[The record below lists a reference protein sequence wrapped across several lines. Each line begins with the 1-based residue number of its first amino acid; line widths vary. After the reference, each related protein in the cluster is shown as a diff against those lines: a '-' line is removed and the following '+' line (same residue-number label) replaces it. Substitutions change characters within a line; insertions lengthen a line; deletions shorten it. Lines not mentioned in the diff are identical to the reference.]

1 MNIDPTMAVA
11 LVAATGSLAIAAIS
25 HISTRKNQAA
35 IEELRHK
42 LGREK
47 AERDARRDYEYE
59 ARKRLYEQCGPILF
73 QLVEHS
79 EAAYFRII
87 GLAENARLDNLEPD
101 DEDSHL
107 RDEYYRTSTLYR
119 LLAPCAT
126 LKLLQRSITSVDLS
140 LDALIWRQYTLARQA
155 FFAFGAEFT
164 LAKTDPLIDYDP
176 FDADADRKAKA
187 SPEKYYRQ
195 GLPLGVMESAIEA
208 LLIADDG
215 RMRLL
220 TYAECEVAY
229 GKKGSSVRKQFDE
242 ISFLIDEFH
251 PRSRPIFW
259 RILVTQACLY
269 RSIFE
274 QSELTREDWGLA
286 KLAIPREEK
295 PKFDWRSQKDG
306 QVTDEAVYVPL
317 GVAQSYLE
325 GRLTVAL
332 KRIVMM

>member
-1 MNIDPTMAVA
+1 MAVA
-11 LVAATGSLAIAAIS
+11 LVAASASLAVAVIS
-25 HISTRKNQAA
+25 QISTRKNQAA
-35 IEELRHK
+35 IEELRDR

-47 AERDARRDYEYE
+47 AERDAKRDYEYE

-73 QLVEHS
+73 QLVEHC
-79 EAAYFRII
+79 EAAYFRIV
-87 GLAENARLDNLEPD
+87 GLAENAKSGNLEPD
-101 DEDSHL
+101 DEECFL

-119 LLAPCAT
+119 FLAPCAT

-164 LAKTDPLIDYDP
+164 LAKTNPMIDYDP

-187 SPEKYYRQ
+187 NPERYYRQ

-208 LLIADDG
+208 LLISDNG
-215 RMRLL
+215 RMRLM
-220 TYAECEVAY
+220 TYAECEAAY
-229 GKKGSSVRKQFDE
+229 AKKTSSVRKQFDE

-269 RSIFE
+269 RGIFE
-274 QSELTREDWGLA
+274 QSELKREDWELA
-286 KLAIPREEK
+286 KLAIPGNER
-295 PKFDWRSQKDG
+295 PKFDWRSLKDEH
-306 QVTDEAVYVPL
+306 VTNEAVFIPL
-317 GVAQSYLE
+317 DVAQTYLE
-325 GRLTVAL
+325 NRLTVAL
-332 KRIVMM
+332 KRIAAT